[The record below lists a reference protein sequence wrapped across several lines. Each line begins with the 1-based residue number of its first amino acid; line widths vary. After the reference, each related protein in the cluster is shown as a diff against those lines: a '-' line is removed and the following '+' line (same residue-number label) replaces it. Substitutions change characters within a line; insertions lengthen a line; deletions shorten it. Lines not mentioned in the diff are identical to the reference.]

1 VPERSRPIPTPL
13 RQRVADF
20 RYTGFQV
27 TVTIAATVLIAVML
41 VGRANRIDYVP
52 YAASTSPDQVASS
65 APSPAASRLESVG
78 TTIEEL
84 DRPDDP
90 LLLGYLAET
99 VASNSVTL
107 LGSAPAVPRCGEF
120 SVGRKEDRLSLP
132 PRTTRVEPQLL
143 EEWSL
148 WWPHDSS
155 LAQPEHLDPNVS
167 GERVRRFAGLAAAEP
182 VCSAEQQS
190 SGPTYSR
197 GSY

>member
-1 VPERSRPIPTPL
+1 MPERSRPIPTPL

-20 RYTGFQV
+20 RYTGLQV
-27 TVTIAATVLIAVML
+27 TVTIAATVSIAVML
-41 VGRANRIDYVP
+41 AGRANRIDYVP
-52 YAASTSPDQVASS
+52 YVASTSPDEVASS
-65 APSPAASRLESVG
+65 AQSPAASRLESVG
-78 TTIEEL
+78 TPIEEL
-84 DRPDDP
+84 DR
-90 LLLGYLAET
+90 
-99 VASNSVTL
+99 
-107 LGSAPAVPRCGEF
+107 
-120 SVGRKEDRLSLP
+120 LSLA

-182 VCSAEQQS
+182 VCSVEQQS
-190 SGPTYSR
+190 SGSTYSL